1 MERDK
6 RIELSPPP
14 WQGGVLPL
22 YESRL
27 RSNDAPTQNIYS
39 MALTEGQERAGNAN
53 PERKTAENSDRRER
67 DRPSRKKPAKRLID
81 FHDARC
87 LHDRRFLLAFG
98 KPLSTFAV
106 NIDAGELF
114 AVVVVHG
121 YLPVAMFTPSI
132 LIEPAGTLL
141 FCPGFSLRFLHD
153 EMALDAC
160 DYGKF
165 DLAAQVA
172 RRGLTVLIF
181 RKCE

>member
-67 DRPSRKKPAKRLID
+67 KRPGRKKPAKRLID

-87 LHDRRFLLAFG
+87 FHDRRFLLAFG
-98 KPLSTFAV
+98 KPLRTFAV
-106 NIDAGELF
+106 NIDARELF
-114 AVVVVHG
+114 AVVIVHG
-121 YLPVAMFTPSI
+121 DLPVAMFTPSI
-132 LIEPAGTLL
+132 LVEPAGTLF
-141 FCPGFSLRFLHD
+141 FCPGFRLRFLHD
-153 EMALDAC
+153 EMALDAR

-165 DLAAQVA
+165 DLVAQVA
-172 RRGLTVLIF
+172 RLGLTVLLF

>member
-27 RSNDAPTQNIYS
+27 RSDDAPTQNIYS
-39 MALTEGQERAGNAN
+39 MALMEGQERAGNAN

-67 DRPSRKKPAKRLID
+67 ERPSKKNATRLID

-87 LHDRRFLLAFG
+87 FHDRRFLLAFG

-114 AVVVVHG
+114 AVVIVHG
-121 YLPVAMFTPSI
+121 YLPVTMFTPSI
-132 LIEPAGTLL
+132 LVEPAGTL
-141 FCPGFSLRFLHD
+141 FSCPRFSLRFLHD
-153 EMALDAC
+153 DMALDAR

-165 DLAAQVA
+165 DLVAQVA
-172 RRGLTVLIF
+172 RLGLTVLLF

>member
-27 RSNDAPTQNIYS
+27 RSDDAPTQNIYS
-39 MALTEGQERAGNAN
+39 MALTEGQERAEKAN
-53 PERKTAENSDRRER
+53 REQKTAENSDGRER
-67 DRPSRKKPAKRLID
+67 ERPSRKKPATRLID

-87 LHDRRFLLAFG
+87 LHDRRFLLAFR

-114 AVVVVHG
+114 AVVIVHG
-121 YLPVAMFTPSI
+121 YLPVSMFTPSI
-132 LIEPAGTLL
+132 LVEPARTLI

-153 EMALDAC
+153 EMALDAR
-160 DYGKF
+160 DNGNF
-165 DLAAQVA
+165 DLVAQVA
-172 RRGLTVLIF
+172 R
-181 RKCE
+181 